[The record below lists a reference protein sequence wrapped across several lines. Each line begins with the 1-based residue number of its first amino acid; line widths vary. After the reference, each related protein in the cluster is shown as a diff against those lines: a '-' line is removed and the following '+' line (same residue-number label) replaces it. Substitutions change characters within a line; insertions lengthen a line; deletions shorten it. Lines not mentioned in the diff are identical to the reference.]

1 MVPWFVPQHVKGT
14 VEPSQCLFSYE
25 HELGLLISW
34 YGPQH
39 VRVESGQCLLSMSM
53 GLTLIP
59 WCGPQHLRGQPV
71 AVGVLGSECRKG
83 SLNSSSR
90 GED

>member
-34 YGPQH
+34 YGPH
-39 VRVESGQCLLSMSM
+39 VTCKGRVWSVFVIYEH
-53 GLTLIP
+53 GLDPNSLVWSTTSKGTA
-59 WCGPQHLRGQPV
+59 CGCGC
-71 AVGVLGSECRKG
+71 AGF
-83 SLNSSSR
+83 
-90 GED
+90 